1 MFTHKFQTKT
11 TVLLCLVGLG
21 QSASVLAKPL
31 NSTTKPELPKLQLV
45 SPSNVYGNAHT
56 QLVEKKLIALMQQA
70 PRLPKGFTSE
80 AKAKRIYNEVNRLV
94 STVTGGEELEKL
106 AYWSNWMIDRN
117 LQISDLGITFSAFEK
132 SLFEIKRQCSPI
144 EARAF
149 IYEIASLVN
158 ADGHSGE
165 EIELCITES
174 SSVQPIWSPTC
185 CYVFLRNAQSNY
197 RENPNDMSTVFNI
210 TRLLRNHWYKNWTG
224 KYRYTVKCSF
234 DLLPDKSIRQLEFD
248 RTPFKTP
255 GTEGLQENSAK
266 IVRSILTNP
275 ATFKILP
282 GPQKAL
288 KLDVVF
294 FD

>member
-11 TVLLCLVGLG
+11 TILLCLLGLG
-21 QSASVLAKPL
+21 QSAFVLSKPL

-45 SPSNVYGNAHT
+45 SPSDVYGNAHT

-80 AKAKRIYNEVNRLV
+80 AKAKRIYREVNRLV

-106 AYWSNWMIDRN
+106 AYWSSGMIDRN
-117 LQISDLGITFSAFEK
+117 IQISDVGITFSAFEK

-158 ADGHSGE
+158 ADGHSAE

-174 SSVQPIWSPTC
+174 ASVQSIWSPTC
-185 CYVFLRNAQSNY
+185 CYVYLRNAQSNY

-210 TRLLRNHWYKNWTG
+210 TRILRNHWYKNWTG

-234 DLLPDKSIRQLEFD
+234 DLLPDKAVRQITFD
-248 RTPFKTP
+248 RTRVRTP
-255 GTEGLQENSAK
+255 GTEGLQDKSAK
-266 IVRSILTNP
+266 LVQAIVTDP
-275 ATFKILP
+275 ATFKRLP
-282 GPQKAL
+282 SPQKPL
-288 KLDVVF
+288 RIEVTF